1 MKFLL
6 FIIALH
12 LSVPASAGIVISEIA
27 CTTAGDDWVELFYD
41 ASDKSS
47 IDISSLYVTMYY
59 GTNEP
64 LAAESV
70 TLYSYDRPETPY
82 DDRYTVVHLTAPGIP
97 DETDRTGD
105 TNKNGYIDI
114 YCNNYTGSLWNA
126 ECVVAVDTND
136 DPSDG
141 MIDFAAWSDNDGSPS
156 DTILGYCEAAILRG
170 QWTGSIPVLQSM
182 LIPVPAGGIKSYQS
196 LSRKSTDSNSKSDF
210 EITQFQTPGRPNI
223 FSGTFQTSKLFSLE
237 KEKITVIPGHPSFKP
252 ECVLFISDA
261 CSVRMRVFSD
271 IGQMIFDS
279 GLIQNCTPGQRKIEW
294 NSLFPVKSGLYI
306 ALVDATSSNR
316 QRSQSKK
323 IFFIVTRYR

>member
-1 MKFLL
+1 MKIIV
-6 FIIALH
+6 FIFIMY
-12 LSVPASAGIVISEIA
+12 LSAPVSAGLVISEIA
-27 CTTAGDDWVELFYD
+27 CTTAGDDWVELFYN

-47 IDISSLYVTMYY
+47 IDISKLFVTMYY

-64 LAAESV
+64 LAEESV

-82 DDRYTVVHLTAPGIP
+82 DDRCAVVHLTAPGIP

-126 ECVVAVDTND
+126 ECAVALDTND

-141 MIDFAAWSDNDGSPS
+141 MFDFAAWSDNDGSPS
-156 DTILGYCEAAILRG
+156 DTILGYCDAAVLKG
-170 QWTGSIPVLQSM
+170 QWLGSIPVLQSM

-196 LSRKSTDSNSKSDF
+196 LSRKGTDSNAASDF
-210 EITQFQTPGRPNI
+210 EVTQFQTPGRPNK
-223 FSGTFQTSKLFSLE
+223 FSGTTQTAKLFTLE
-237 KEKITVIPGHPSFKP
+237 KEKITVVPGHPSFSP
-252 ECVLFISDA
+252 ECILNISEA

-279 GLIQNCTPGQRKIEW
+279 GLIQDCSPGQRKIEW
-294 NSLFPVKSGLYI
+294 KSFTPVRSGLYI
-306 ALVDATSSNR
+306 ALIEATASSR
-316 QRSQSKK
+316 QYSQSRK
-323 IFFIVTRYR
+323 IFFIVTRYK